1 MPRLIQP
8 PGGMPEQPSNGTLV
22 QIGFN
27 YGLNYGFVAGSST
40 AVSQIFAFLP
50 QGIAYGLSID
60 PKDVKMNSLMPY
72 DTSKELGY
80 MTTLAQAYIPAD
92 LVDQLQLDLHTPVS
106 NIYGNPTASIR
117 TLMSMINPSFSVQ
130 PGASLDG
137 SATSD
142 KNPAATTSASNG
154 DGAPIGGDSGSS
166 QPIRGTSVGIGV
178 GACAGAA
185 LYAAAMVYV
194 ARRYKKKRAR
204 HARTPSV
211 PASQPEM
218 SQRGS
223 NLTGS
228 GGMGG
233 YFMSGANGHNSG
245 VGRASAAV
253 TASSAGR
260 SNGSGSGGT
269 RGSRNSG
276 HSSNGRSVREQ
287 GISAPVMSENSLGWN

>member
-1 MPRLIQP
+1 M
-8 PGGMPEQPSNGTLV
+8 PSNGSLI

-27 YGLNYGFVAGSST
+27 YALNYGFVAGSPT
-40 AVSQIFAFLP
+40 AISQIFAFLP
-50 QGIAYGLSID
+50 QGLAYGLSVDAANI
-60 PKDVKMNSLMPY
+60 KMNGLMPY

-80 MTTLAQAYIPAD
+80 MTTLAQAYIPSD

-106 NIYGNPTASIR
+106 NVYGNPSSSIR
-117 TLMSMINPSFSVQ
+117 TLMSMVNPSLPLQ
-130 PGASLDG
+130 PGANQDSG
-137 SATSD
+137 SSTGN
-142 KNPAATTSASNG
+142 NPAATTSASNG

-166 QPIRGTSVGIGV
+166 QPVRGTSVGIGV
-178 GACAGAA
+178 GAAAGAA
-185 LYAAAMVYV
+185 LYATAMVYV
-194 ARRYKKKRAR
+194 ARRYRKKRSR
-204 HARTPSV
+204 HERTSSV

-223 NLTGS
+223 NLTG

-233 YFMSGANGHNSG
+233 YFMSGANGQGSSNGHGSHNM
-245 VGRASAAV
+245 RASAAV
-253 TASSAGR
+253 TASSGGR
-260 SNGSGSGGT
+260 SNGSGGS